1 MLAAAWPVGSQ
12 QWSEPIG
19 WTCTDYRQWWLV
31 WGIEVIATHVLL
43 IVLFAAAL
51 HATWNA
57 LVKGASDKLI
67 SMTAV
72 VLGHAPFALLA
83 LPFVPLPDAAS
94 LPYVVAGA
102 ALHVGYQLFL
112 LWAYRHGDLTQVYPV
127 ARGTAPLIVAAVS
140 VLIFREALTTL
151 QLVAIATIGCGIM
164 SLVLVRRGQ
173 GMHNP
178 AGALLALITGCFV
191 AGYSMVDGYGARA
204 AGTAV
209 GFYAWLTILNA
220 IAFAVIVAVTSP
232 GTLRTT
238 IRSHRKIMAIG
249 GGASFAAYAL
259 VVWAFTQAPIAVV
272 TALRETSIVFALLIG
287 VFFLKERL
295 NLVKL
300 VSAMLTMLGAL
311 MLRFSK

>member
-1 MLAAAWPVGSQ
+1 V
-12 QWSEPIG
+12 
-19 WTCTDYRQWWLV
+19 
-31 WGIEVIATHVLL
+31 IETHVLL
-43 IVLFAAAL
+43 IVLFAALL

-57 LVKGASDKLI
+57 LVKGAPDKVI

-72 VLGHAPFALLA
+72 VLGHVPFALLA

-94 LPYVVAGA
+94 FPYIAGGA

-112 LWAYRHGDLTQVYPV
+112 LWAYRHGDLTQVYPI
-127 ARGTAPLIVAAVS
+127 ARGTAPLIVAACS
-140 VLIFREALTTL
+140 VLIFREMLSTL
-151 QLVAIATIGCGIM
+151 QLAAITTIGCGIM
-164 SLVLVRRGQ
+164 SLVLVRGSQ
-173 GMHNP
+173 GLHNP
-178 AGALLALITGCFV
+178 RGAALALITGCFV

-204 AGTAV
+204 AGTPV
-209 GFYAWLTILNA
+209 GFYAWETILNA
-220 IAFAVIVAVTSP
+220 ATFALIIATTSA

-238 IRSHRKIMAIG
+238 IRSHKKMMAVG
-249 GGASFAAYAL
+249 GGASFLAYAL

-287 VFFLKERL
+287 VFLLKERL

-311 MLRFSK
+311 ILRFAK

>member
-1 MLAAAWPVGSQ
+1 M
-12 QWSEPIG
+12 
-19 WTCTDYRQWWLV
+19 
-31 WGIEVIATHVLL
+31 IETHVLL

-57 LVKGASDKLI
+57 LVKSAADKLV

-83 LPFVPLPDAAS
+83 LPFVSLPDAAS
-94 LPYVVAGA
+94 VPYILTGA

-112 LWAYRHGDLTQVYPV
+112 FWAYRHGDLTQVYPI

-140 VLIFREALTTL
+140 VMVFRETL
-151 QLVAIATIGCGIM
+151 STMQVVAITTIGCGIM
-164 SLVLVRRGQ
+164 SLVLVRGSQ
-173 GMHNP
+173 GLHNP
-178 AGALLALITGCFV
+178 QSAALALITGCFV

-209 GFYAWLTILNA
+209 GFYAWETILNA
-220 IAFAVIVAVTSP
+220 IVFSCIVALTAP
-232 GTLRTT
+232 GVLRTT
-238 IRSHRKIMAIG
+238 IRKHRKIMAIG

-295 NLVKL
+295 SLLKL
-300 VSAMLTMLGAL
+300 FSAMLTMLGAL
-311 MLRFSK
+311 LLRFSK

>member
-1 MLAAAWPVGSQ
+1 M
-12 QWSEPIG
+12 
-19 WTCTDYRQWWLV
+19 
-31 WGIEVIATHVLL
+31 IETHVLL
-43 IVLFAAAL
+43 IVLLAAAL

-57 LVKGASDKLI
+57 LVKGAADKLV

-72 VLGHAPFALLA
+72 VLGHVPFALLA

-94 LPYVVAGA
+94 WPYILGGA

-112 LWAYRHGDLTQVYPV
+112 FWAYRQGDLTQVYPI
-127 ARGTAPLIVAAVS
+127 ARGTAPLIVAACS
-140 VLIFREALTTL
+140 VLIFRETLTTL
-151 QLVAIATIGCGIM
+151 QLVAITTIGCGIM
-164 SLVLVRRGQ
+164 SLVLVRGSQ
-173 GMHNP
+173 GLHNP
-178 AGALLALITGCFV
+178 HGAMLALITGCFV

-204 AGTAV
+204 AGTPV
-209 GFYAWLTILNA
+209 GFYAWETILNA
-220 IAFAVIVAVTSP
+220 VVFSCIVAIASP
-232 GTLRTT
+232 GTLRKTL
-238 IRSHRKIMAIG
+238 RNHKKIMMIG
-249 GGASFAAYAL
+249 GGASFVAYAL

>member
-1 MLAAAWPVGSQ
+1 M
-12 QWSEPIG
+12 
-19 WTCTDYRQWWLV
+19 
-31 WGIEVIATHVLL
+31 IETHVLL
-43 IVLFAAAL
+43 VVLFAAAL

-57 LVKGASDKLI
+57 LVKSAPDKLI

-83 LPFVPLPDAAS
+83 LPFVSLPDIAS
-94 LPYVVAGA
+94 VPYILAGA

-112 LWAYRHGDLTQVYPV
+112 FWAYRQGDLTQVYPI
-127 ARGTAPLIVAAVS
+127 ARGTAPLIVAGFS
-140 VLIFREALTTL
+140 VMVFRETLSTL
-151 QLVAIATIGCGIM
+151 QVIAITTIGCGIM
-164 SLVLVRRGQ
+164 SLVLVRGSQ
-173 GMHNP
+173 GLHNP
-178 AGALLALITGCFV
+178 KGAALALVTGCFV
-191 AGYSMVDGYGARA
+191 ASYSMVDGYGARA

-209 GFYAWLTILNA
+209 GFYAWETILNA
-220 IAFAVIVAVTSP
+220 VAFAGIVAAMSP
-232 GTLRTT
+232 GVLGRT
-238 IRSHRKIMAIG
+238 IRNHKKVMAIG

-295 NLVKL
+295 SLVKL

>member
-1 MLAAAWPVGSQ
+1 M
-12 QWSEPIG
+12 
-19 WTCTDYRQWWLV
+19 
-31 WGIEVIATHVLL
+31 IETHVLL
-43 IVLFAAAL
+43 IVLLAAAL

-72 VLGHAPFALLA
+72 VLGHAPFAMLA
-83 LPFVPLPDAAS
+83 LPFVSLPDPAS
-94 LPYVVAGA
+94 FPYIAGGA
-102 ALHVGYQLFL
+102 TLHVGYQLFL
-112 LWAYRHGDLTQVYPV
+112 LWAYRQGDLTQVYPI
-127 ARGTAPLIVAAVS
+127 ARGTAPLIVAGFS
-140 VLIFREALTTL
+140 VFLFRETL
-151 QLVAIATIGCGIM
+151 STMQLVAIATIGCGIM
-164 SLVLVRRGQ
+164 SLVLVRGSQ

-178 AGALLALITGCFV
+178 GGAALALITGCFV

-204 AGTAV
+204 SGSPV

-220 IAFAVIVAVTSP
+220 VAFAVIVTITSR
-232 GTLRTT
+232 GALQTT
-238 IRSHRKIMAIG
+238 IRSHKKMMAVG

-311 MLRFSK
+311 MLRFSR

>member
-1 MLAAAWPVGSQ
+1 M
-12 QWSEPIG
+12 
-19 WTCTDYRQWWLV
+19 
-31 WGIEVIATHVLL
+31 IETHVLL

-57 LVKGASDKLI
+57 LVKSAPDKLI

-72 VLGHAPFALLA
+72 VLGHAPFAMLA
-83 LPFVPLPDAAS
+83 LPFVSLPDAAS
-94 LPYVVAGA
+94 VPYIVTGA

-112 LWAYRHGDLTQVYPV
+112 FWAYRQGDLTQVYPI
-127 ARGTAPLIVAAVS
+127 ARGTAPLIVAAFS
-140 VLIFREALTTL
+140 VMVFRETL
-151 QLVAIATIGCGIM
+151 STMQGAAITTIGCGIM
-164 SLVLVRRGQ
+164 SLVLVRGSQ
-173 GMHNP
+173 GMHDP
-178 AGALLALITGCFV
+178 RGAALALITGCFV
-191 AGYSMVDGYGARA
+191 AAYSMVDGYGARA

-209 GFYAWLTILNA
+209 GFYAWETILNA
-220 IAFAVIVAVTSP
+220 IAFCCIVAMMSP
-232 GTLRTT
+232 GVLDTT
-238 IRSHRKIMAIG
+238 IRSHKKIMAIG

-295 NLVKL
+295 SLLKL

>member
-1 MLAAAWPVGSQ
+1 M
-12 QWSEPIG
+12 
-19 WTCTDYRQWWLV
+19 
-31 WGIEVIATHVLL
+31 IETHVLL
-43 IVLFAAAL
+43 VVLLAAAL

-72 VLGHAPFALLA
+72 VLGHAPFAMLA
-83 LPFVPLPDAAS
+83 LPFVPFPDPAS
-94 LPYVVAGA
+94 FPYIVGGA

-112 LWAYRHGDLTQVYPV
+112 LWAYRQGDLTQVYPI
-127 ARGTAPLIVAAVS
+127 ARGTAPLIVAGFS
-140 VLIFREALTTL
+140 VLVFRE
-151 QLVAIATIGCGIM
+151 QLSTMQFVAIATIGCGIM
-164 SLVLVRRGQ
+164 SLVLVRGSQ

-178 AGALLALITGCFV
+178 VGAALALITGCFV

-204 AGTAV
+204 SGSPV
-209 GFYAWLTILNA
+209 GFYAWETLLNA
-220 IAFAVIVAVTSP
+220 ATFAVIVAITSP
-232 GTLRTT
+232 GALQKT
-238 IRSHRKIMAIG
+238 IRSHKKMMAVG

>member
-1 MLAAAWPVGSQ
+1 MMMAGYVM
-12 QWSEPIG
+12 EHEM
-19 WTCTDYRQWWLV
+19 
-31 WGIEVIATHVLL
+31 IETHVLL

-57 LVKGASDKLI
+57 LVKGAPDKLI

-83 LPFVPLPDAAS
+83 LPFVPLPNAS
-94 LPYVVAGA
+94 ALPYIMIGA

-112 LWAYRHGDLTQVYPV
+112 FWAYRQGDLTQVYPI
-127 ARGTAPLIVAAVS
+127 ARGAAPLIVAGFAVLVFGES
-140 VLIFREALTTL
+140 LSTL

-164 SLVLVRRGQ
+164 SLVLVRGSQ
-173 GMHNP
+173 GLHNP
-178 AGALLALITGCFV
+178 HGAALALITGCFV
-191 AGYSMVDGYGARA
+191 AGYSMVDGYGART

-209 GFYAWLTILNA
+209 GFYAWLTIVNA
-220 IAFAVIVAVTSP
+220 IVFAVIVAITSK
-232 GTLRTT
+232 GILATT
-238 IRSHRKIMAIG
+238 IRSHKRTMVLG

-300 VSAMLTMLGAL
+300 VSATLTMLGAL
-311 MLRFSK
+311 ILRFSK